1 MPDVLDIR
9 STLSGRQFFEWA
21 PDIAIALSMVFI
33 TQFAVWELQIF
44 PGSKVFNAL
53 FAFLSAGSLLWRR
66 RFPLQVLAVVVASL
80 SAQSLL
86 AGSVESAATLLPL
99 LFAIYSA
106 ATFGKSSGLIA
117 LLGFSGLAIFTLRDP
132 QAKTAGDFVF
142 TPILLSVGF
151 ILGRIVFAQRKKTA
165 LAEAHAD
172 SIWENHAEVVA
183 ASITQERTRI
193 ARELH
198 DVIAHGVSVMAL
210 QAGAA
215 ESVIDRDSEAAKKSL
230 RIIRETGHDVVREMT
245 SLVSLLREEPP
256 TILEPI
262 LTLESISLLVERL
275 RRTGLH
281 IEYENRAIGMH
292 VSSAIELAAC
302 RIIQESLT
310 NALKHAPLSLTKVE
324 LNHIEQDLVID
335 VLSENV
341 PMTVRN
347 EGGRGLIGMKERIS
361 FVNGVF
367 DAGAFGG
374 GWRVHAVIPT
384 AS

>member
-1 MPDVLDIR
+1 MPGVSDIR
-9 STLSGRQFFEWA
+9 NKLSGRQISKWG
-21 PDIAIALSMVFI
+21 PDVALSLSLVFI
-33 TQFAVWELQIF
+33 TQVAVWELQIF
-44 PGSKVFNAL
+44 PGSKVLNAL
-53 FAFLSAGSLLWRR
+53 FAILSAGSLLWRR
-66 RFPLQVLAVVVASL
+66 HFPLQVLAVVVASL

-86 AGSVESAATLLPL
+86 TGSVESAATLLPL
-99 LFAIYSA
+99 LFATYSA
-106 ATFGKSSGLIA
+106 ASFGKSSWLIA

-142 TPILLSVGF
+142 TPFLLTVVF
-151 ILGRIVFAQRKKTA
+151 ILGRVVFAQHKKTA
-165 LAEAHAD
+165 LAEANAH
-172 SIWENHAEVVA
+172 SIWESHAEVVA
-183 ASITQERTRI
+183 SSITQERTRI

-230 RIIRETGHDVVREMT
+230 KIIRETGHDVVREMA
-245 SLVSLLREEPP
+245 SLVSLLRDEPP

-262 LTLESISLLVERL
+262 VTLESISLLVERL

-281 IEYENRAIGMH
+281 IDYENRAIDTH
-292 VSSAIELAAC
+292 LSSAIELAAC

-310 NALKHAPLSLTKVE
+310 NALKHAPLSPTKVE
-324 LNHIEQDLVID
+324 VNQTEHDLVID

-341 PMTVRN
+341 KLTVRN

-367 DAGAFGG
+367 EVGPFQG
-374 GWRVHAVIPT
+374 GWKVHAVIPT

>member
-1 MPDVLDIR
+1 MPDVSDIR
-9 STLSGRQFFEWA
+9 SKLSSRQFFAWA
-21 PDIAIALSMVFI
+21 PDVAISLLLVFI
-33 TQFAVWELQIF
+33 TQVAVWDLKIF
-44 PGSKVFNAL
+44 PGSKVLNAL
-53 FAFLSAGSLLWRR
+53 FAILSAGSLLWRR
-66 RFPLQVLAVVVASL
+66 HFPLQVLAVVVASL

-99 LFAIYSA
+99 LFAVYSA
-106 ATFGKSSGLIA
+106 ASFGKASGLIA

-142 TPILLSVGF
+142 TPILLTVVF
-151 ILGRIVFAQRKKTA
+151 ILGRIVFAQHKKTA
-165 LAEAHAD
+165 LAEANAN
-172 SIWENHAEVVA
+172 SIWESHAEVVA
-183 ASITQERTRI
+183 SSITQERTRI

-230 RIIRETGHDVVREMT
+230 KIIRETGHDVVREMA
-245 SLVSLLREEPP
+245 SLVSLLREEQP

-262 LTLESISLLVERL
+262 LTLESISRLVERL
-275 RRTGLH
+275 RKTGLH
-281 IEYENRAIGMH
+281 IDYENKAFGTH
-292 VSSAIELAAC
+292 LSSAIELAAC

-310 NALKHAPLSLTKVE
+310 NALKHAPLSRTKVE
-324 LNHIEQDLVID
+324 LNQTEHDLVID

-341 PMTVRN
+341 KLTVRN

-367 DAGAFGG
+367 EVGPFRG
-374 GWRVHAVIPT
+374 GWKVHAVIPT

>member
-1 MPDVLDIR
+1 MPNVSKIR
-9 STLSGRQFFEWA
+9 RKLSSRQFFAWA
-21 PDIAIALSMVFI
+21 PDLAISLSLVFI
-33 TQFAVWELQIF
+33 TQVAVWELEIF
-44 PGSKVFNAL
+44 PGSKVLNAL
-53 FAFLSAGSLLWRR
+53 FVFLSAGSLLWRR

-106 ATFGKSSGLIA
+106 ASFGKSSWLIA
-117 LLGFSGLAIFTLRDP
+117 LLGYSGLAIFTLNDP

-142 TPILLSVGF
+142 TPILLTIVF
-151 ILGRIVFAQRKKTA
+151 ILGRVVFAQRKKTA
-165 LAEAHAD
+165 LAEANAN

-183 ASITQERTRI
+183 SSITQERTRI

-230 RIIRETGHDVVREMT
+230 KIIRETGHDVVREMA

-256 TILEPI
+256 TNLEPI

-275 RRTGLH
+275 RKTGLH
-281 IEYENRAIGMH
+281 IDYENRAIGTH
-292 VSSAIELAAC
+292 LSSAIELAAC

-310 NALKHAPLSLTKVE
+310 NALKHAPLSPTKVE
-324 LNHIEQDLVID
+324 LNHIEHDLVID

-341 PMTVRN
+341 ILTVRN
-347 EGGRGLIGMKERIS
+347 EGGRGLVGMKERTS

-367 DAGAFGG
+367 EVGPFRG

>member
-1 MPDVLDIR
+1 MSDVSVIR
-9 STLSGRQFFEWA
+9 SKYSSRQFLEWA
-21 PDIAIALSMVFI
+21 PDVAIALSLVFI
-33 TQFAVWELQIF
+33 TQLAVWNLQIF
-44 PGSKVFNAL
+44 PGSKVLNAF
-53 FAFLSAGSLLWRR
+53 FAILSAGSLLWRR
-66 RFPLQVLAVVVASL
+66 HFPLQVLAVVVASL

-106 ATFGKSSGLIA
+106 ASFGKSSGLIA
-117 LLGFSGLAIFTLRDP
+117 LLGFSGLAIFTLKDP

-142 TPILLSVGF
+142 TPILLTVVF
-151 ILGRIVFAQRKKTA
+151 ILGRVVFAQHKKTA
-165 LAEAHAD
+165 LAEANAN

-183 ASITQERTRI
+183 SSITQERTRI

-230 RIIRETGHDVVREMT
+230 KIIRETGHDVVREMA
-245 SLVSLLREEPP
+245 SLVSLLREESP

-262 LTLESISLLVERL
+262 VTLESISLLVERL
-275 RRTGLH
+275 RRTGLQ
-281 IEYENRAIGMH
+281 IDFENKAIGIH
-292 VSSAIELAAC
+292 LSSAIELAAC

-324 LNHIEQDLVID
+324 LNQTEHDLVID

-341 PMTVRN
+341 TLTVRN

-367 DAGAFGG
+367 EVGPFRG
-374 GWRVHAVIPT
+374 GWKVHAVIPT
-384 AS
+384 AP

>member
-1 MPDVLDIR
+1 MPNVSKIR
-9 STLSGRQFFEWA
+9 RKLSSRQFFAWA
-21 PDIAIALSMVFI
+21 PDVAISLSLVFI
-33 TQFAVWELQIF
+33 TQVAVWELEIF
-44 PGSKVFNAL
+44 PGSKVLNAL

-106 ATFGKSSGLIA
+106 ASFGKSSWLIA
-117 LLGFSGLAIFTLRDP
+117 LLGYSGLAIFTLNDP

-142 TPILLSVGF
+142 TPILLTIVF
-151 ILGRIVFAQRKKTA
+151 ILGRVVFAQRKKTA
-165 LAEAHAD
+165 LAEANAN

-183 ASITQERTRI
+183 SSITQERTRI

-230 RIIRETGHDVVREMT
+230 KIIRETGHDVVREMA

-256 TILEPI
+256 TNLEPI

-275 RRTGLH
+275 RKTGLH
-281 IEYENRAIGMH
+281 IDYENKAIGTH
-292 VSSAIELAAC
+292 LSSAIELAAC

-310 NALKHAPLSLTKVE
+310 NALKHAPLSPTKVE
-324 LNHIEQDLVID
+324 LNHIEHDLVID

-341 PMTVRN
+341 ILTVRN
-347 EGGRGLIGMKERIS
+347 EGGRGLVGMKERTS

-367 DAGAFGG
+367 EVGPFRG

>member
-1 MPDVLDIR
+1 MPGVSEIR
-9 STLSGRQFFEWA
+9 SKFSRVQFFTWA
-21 PDIAIALSMVFI
+21 PDVAISLSLVFI
-33 TQFAVWELQIF
+33 TQIAVWELEIF
-44 PGSKVFNAL
+44 PGSKVLNAL

-106 ATFGKSSGLIA
+106 ASFGKSSGLIA
-117 LLGFSGLAIFTLRDP
+117 LLGYSGLAIFTLNDP
-132 QAKTAGDFVF
+132 QAKTFGDFVF
-142 TPILLSVGF
+142 TPILLTIVF

-165 LAEAHAD
+165 LAEANAN

-183 ASITQERTRI
+183 SSITQERTRI

-230 RIIRETGHDVVREMT
+230 KIIRETGHDVVREMA

-275 RRTGLH
+275 RRTGLQ
-281 IEYENRAIGMH
+281 IDYKNRAISTRL
-292 VSSAIELAAC
+292 SSAIELAAC

-310 NALKHAPLSLTKVE
+310 NALKHAPLSPTKVE
-324 LNHIEQDLVID
+324 LNQTEHDLVID

-341 PMTVRN
+341 TLTVRN

-367 DAGAFGG
+367 DAGAFQG
-374 GWRVHAVIPT
+374 GWKVHAVIPT

>member
-1 MPDVLDIR
+1 MPNVSDIR
-9 STLSGRQFFEWA
+9 RKLSSRQLFAWA
-21 PDIAIALSMVFI
+21 PDITISLLLVLI
-33 TQFAVWELQIF
+33 TQVAVWELEIF
-44 PGSKVFNAL
+44 PGSKVLNAF

-66 RFPLQVLAVVVASL
+66 HFPLQVLAVVVASL

-106 ATFGKSSGLIA
+106 ASFGKSSWLIA
-117 LLGFSGLAIFTLRDP
+117 LLGFSGLAIFTLRDS
-132 QAKTAGDFVF
+132 QAKTAGDFLF
-142 TPILLSVGF
+142 TPILLSIVF
-151 ILGRIVFAQRKKTA
+151 ILGRVVFAQRKKTT
-165 LAEAHAD
+165 LAEANAH
-172 SIWENHAEVVA
+172 SIWKNHAEVVA
-183 ASITQERTRI
+183 TSITQERTRI

-215 ESVIDRDSEAAKKSL
+215 ESVIDRDSAAAKKAL
-230 RIIRETGHDVVREMT
+230 QIIRETGHDVVREMT

-262 LTLESISLLVERL
+262 LTLESISFLVERL

-281 IEYENRAIGMH
+281 IDYKNKAIDTRL
-292 VSSAIELAAC
+292 SSAIELAAC

-310 NALKHAPLSLTKVE
+310 NALKHAPLSPTKVE
-324 LNHIEQDLVID
+324 LNQTEHDLVID
-335 VLSENV
+335 VVSENV
-341 PMTVRN
+341 TLTFRN

-367 DAGAFGG
+367 EAGAFGD
-374 GWRVHAVIPT
+374 GWRIHAVIPI
-384 AS
+384 AP

>member
-1 MPDVLDIR
+1 MPNVSKIR
-9 STLSGRQFFEWA
+9 RKLSSRQFFAWA
-21 PDIAIALSMVFI
+21 PDVAISLSLVFI
-33 TQFAVWELQIF
+33 TQVAVWELEIF
-44 PGSKVFNAL
+44 PGSKVLNAL

-66 RFPLQVLAVVVASL
+66 RFPFQVLAVVVASL

-106 ATFGKSSGLIA
+106 ASFGKSSWLIA
-117 LLGFSGLAIFTLRDP
+117 LLGYSGLAIFTLNDP

-142 TPILLSVGF
+142 TPILLTIVF
-151 ILGRIVFAQRKKTA
+151 ILGRVVFAQRKKTA
-165 LAEAHAD
+165 LAEANAN

-183 ASITQERTRI
+183 SSITQERTRI

-230 RIIRETGHDVVREMT
+230 KIIRETGHDVVREMA
-245 SLVSLLREEPP
+245 SLVSLLREEQP
-256 TILEPI
+256 TNLEPI

-275 RRTGLH
+275 RKTGLH
-281 IEYENRAIGMH
+281 IDYENRAIGTH
-292 VSSAIELAAC
+292 LSSAIELAAC

-310 NALKHAPLSLTKVE
+310 NALKHAPLSPTKVE
-324 LNHIEQDLVID
+324 LNHIEHDLVID

-341 PMTVRN
+341 ILTVRN
-347 EGGRGLIGMKERIS
+347 EGGRGLVGMKERTS

-367 DAGAFGG
+367 EVGPFRG